1 MTHPVSLC
9 LSFSLCIHTHT
20 ESSDRTALPPLP
32 PPHLTACYFWAAKWT
47 QMNTEEAKEGELTSC
62 SSNLHL
68 STISSAVPNTHAQK
82 LYLEPPSPPLPPSQE
97 RLLGKGRVE
106 SPHCQVP
113 ISCAAEKKLL
123 FAKHWM
129 CSTHTPVR
137 NSQKLF
143 QCASVKKKEKKRK
156 KKRSDCPESGYSLQ
170 SHFWLA
176 DLLFLWTWTFI
187 PPSLLSLLFLGG
199 ALKVN
204 SRFFPDK

>member
-82 LYLEPPSPPLPPSQE
+82 LYLEPPSPPPPPPPSQE

-143 QCASVKKKEKKRK
+143 QCASVKKKRKEKKK
-156 KKRSDCPESGYSLQ
+156 KEE
-170 SHFWLA
+170 WLSRVR
-176 DLLFLWTWTFI
+176 LFLAEPFLACGSAFFVDLDLYSPLPTF
-187 PPSLLSLLFLGG
+187 STFFGG
-199 ALKVN
+199 G
-204 SRFFPDK
+204 PQG